1 MLEGEEVTERV
12 ELKRVEE
19 VLGVNLAD
27 GLVGVELF
35 GRVKCQSIGRAQGRS
50 G

>member
-1 MLEGEEVTERV
+1 LGEERVEVLEGEEVAKRV

-19 VLGVNLAD
+19 VLGVNLPD

-35 GRVKCQSIGRAQGRS
+35 GRVK
-50 G
+50 